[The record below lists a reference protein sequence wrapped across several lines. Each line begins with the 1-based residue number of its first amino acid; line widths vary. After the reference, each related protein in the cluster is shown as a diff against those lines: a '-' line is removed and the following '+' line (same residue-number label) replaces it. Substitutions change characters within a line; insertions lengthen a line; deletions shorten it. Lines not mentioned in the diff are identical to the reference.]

1 MQEITKITP
10 LLRQSNALTRSR
22 YNFSRIEKNVVY
34 LIIKKVRQDYVEGTL
49 NRDLWQNMYVYF
61 TNEDLSLAASEDNLK
76 YAKKALRSL
85 RQKAIEIEDE
95 QGNWLIV
102 GFINYAKYD
111 PTKKTYEVEVSKE
124 IMPHLVELSKYYT
137 EYSLTVAISLKSKYS
152 QRLYELAS
160 RYKNMDTKQFR
171 VGYEE
176 LRQMLRLGD
185 KYSQIQ
191 DFRRYVL
198 DIAVMELAGAFQHN
212 QCDLDINYVQNGR
225 GKDTSFTFSI
235 IDRESLLQ
243 HQDVKNPSIQISH
256 LLEEQGRYL
265 SQRHKE
271 LFPRDGKFRKRIAQ
285 KLNDDPALIPMV
297 YNKLKLRE
305 KEYTKNSDLAK
316 IYRYILKEDFG
327 VD

>member
-34 LIIKKVRQDYVEGTL
+34 LIIRKVRQDYVEGTL

-95 QGNWLIV
+95 QGNWLFV

-225 GKDTSFTFSI
+225 GKNASFTFSI
-235 IDRESLLQ
+235 IDKEDLAQQGAFS
-243 HQDVKNPSIQISH
+243 NPSIQISH